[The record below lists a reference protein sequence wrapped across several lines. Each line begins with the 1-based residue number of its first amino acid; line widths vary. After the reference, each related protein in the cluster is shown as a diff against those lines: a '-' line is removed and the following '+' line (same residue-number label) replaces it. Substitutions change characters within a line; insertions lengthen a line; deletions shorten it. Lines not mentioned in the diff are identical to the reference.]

1 MGGYYL
7 ESPLSLHYSHFVLCM
22 SKRSFL
28 LGNEF
33 LMYWAYPFSIYMDSF
48 RTSLSGA
55 VYAWRKGA
63 LIVRVLAPEYSDEK
77 QRN

>member
-7 ESPLSLHYSHFVLCM
+7 ESTLSLHYSNFFLCR
-22 SKRSFL
+22 KGL

-33 LMYWAYPFSIYMDSF
+33 LMYWAYPFSIYIDSF
-48 RTSLSGA
+48 RTSLSGV
-55 VYAWRKGA
+55 VYAW
-63 LIVRVLAPEYSDEK
+63 LAPEYSDEK